1 MSAALLDIER
11 LAVSFVGR
19 NGTRTAVSD
28 VSFRLEPGEAVGV
41 VGESGSGKSLSML
54 SLLGL
59 LPDGAHATADHA
71 RFDGRELLS
80 LTTAQRN
87 AIRGREIAIV
97 FQDPLTALNPVL
109 TIGRQITEVIRRHFA
124 VSKAEAARRAAQ
136 LLIRVGIPDPAL
148 RLRQYPHQFSGG
160 MRQRV
165 TIAMALAGEP
175 RILIADE
182 PTTALDVTVQAEI
195 VGLVQSLQRQTGMS
209 VIWVTH
215 DIALLARI
223 AERVLVMYGGRLVED
238 APVEDVFALP
248 RHPYTQALLANLN
261 PARDAAA
268 APAQGAS
275 AAVQAGGDASAV
287 GCPFAPRC
295 PKVMDKCRA
304 MAPPLVAI
312 SERTR
317 VACWAVVGA
326 HEPLATSPTNE
337 PTSLRPPSAANAP
350 NP

>member
-1 MSAALLDIER
+1 MSAALLDVEQ
-11 LAVSFVGR
+11 LAVSFVSRAGA
-19 NGTRTAVSD
+19 RTVVAD
-28 VSFRLEPGEAVGV
+28 VSFQLESGEAVGV

-59 LPDGAHATADHA
+59 LPDGAHARAAHA
-71 RFDGRELLS
+71 RFDGRDLLS
-80 LTTAQRN
+80 LTTAQLN

-109 TIGRQITEVIRRHFA
+109 TIGRQITEVIRRHFP
-124 VSKAEAARRAAQ
+124 VSKAEASQRAEQ
-136 LLIRVGIPDPAL
+136 LLARVGIPDPTL

-215 DIALLARI
+215 DLALLARI

-238 APVEDVFALP
+238 APAEHVFASP
-248 RHPYTQALLANLN
+248 RHPYTQALLANLRPRASL
-261 PARDAAA
+261 PAQSGSAL
-268 APAQGAS
+268 AQGAPAFAEGALAS
-275 AAVQAGGDASAV
+275 VHTGGDAASV

-295 PKVMDKCRA
+295 PQAMDKCRVT
-304 MAPPLVAI
+304 APPLSAI
-312 SERTR
+312 SERAR
-317 VACWAVVGA
+317 VACWAVGPDEPNGA
-326 HEPLATSPTNE
+326 SIPKQ
-337 PTSLRPPSAANAP
+337 
-350 NP
+350 